1 MSYFKAVFD
10 TSRPLGVK
18 VPEER
23 DIHSKMSTNPI
34 FADPPVAYA
43 DFQLAL
49 KEQDTAIDN
58 AEFGDIE
65 RTAAKRTAEQ
75 KVDDMVRKLKSYVT
89 VVANGNTDII
99 LSSGFRHTKPRQ
111 RAGEMPKVSGLRGMN
126 SEKSGEMKLSWK
138 AVDNAGFYQV
148 QLRPLNDAEK
158 PTDPNNLNI
167 KRPRIRLFA
176 LGPRPGR
183 VRGRARGPLTRP
195 DAARPPHRPLGER
208 ARPLVGQHGLDR
220 ADARVPLLLR

>member
-10 TSRPLGVK
+10 TSRPLSVK

-23 DIHSKMSTNPI
+23 DIHSKMSTNPV
-34 FADPPVAYA
+34 FPDPPVAYA

-58 AEFGDIE
+58 AEFGGIE

-75 KVDDMVRKLKSYVT
+75 KVDDMVRKLRSYVT
-89 VVANGNTDII
+89 MVANGNTDII

-111 RAGEMPKVSGLRGMN
+111 RAGTMPKVSGLRGMN
-126 SEKSGEMKLSWK
+126 SEKSGELKLNWDP
-138 AVDNAGFYQV
+138 ADNAGFYQV
-148 QLRPLNDAEK
+148 QLRPLHDAEK

-167 KRPRIRLFA
+167 NVGSTTDDDWTDHSTKPSRILIGGLKPLTYYA
-176 LGPRPGR
+176 VR
-183 VRGRARGPLTRP
+183 VRANGTKGFGSFS
-195 DAARPPHRPLGER
+195 DV
-208 ARPLVGQHGLDR
+208 LVVL
-220 ADARVPLLLR
+220 VT

>member
-10 TSRPLGVK
+10 TGRPLGVK

-23 DIHSKMSTNPI
+23 DIHSKMSTNPV
-34 FADPPVAYA
+34 FPDPPVAYA
-43 DFQLAL
+43 DFLAAL
-49 KEQDTAIDN
+49 DAQDTAIEN
-58 AEFGDIE
+58 AEFGGIE
-65 RTAAKRTAEQ
+65 RTAAKRTAER

-111 RAGEMPKVSGLRGMN
+111 RAGQMPKVGGLRSFN
-126 SEKSGEMKLSWK
+126 SEKSGEMKLGWK

-158 PTDPNNLNI
+158 PTDPNNLEINVASNKDDDWVEHSTKPSRTLI
-167 KRPRIRLFA
+167 EGLEPLTYYA
-176 LGPRPGR
+176 VR
-183 VRGRARGPLTRP
+183 VRANGTKGFGSFS
-195 DAARPPHRPLGER
+195 DV
-208 ARPLVGQHGLDR
+208 LVVL
-220 ADARVPLLLR
+220 VT